1 MYKENYHL
9 IEFIEDNHIIKE
21 RIKILKIKMEI
32 KKRYFIKLSLFNK
45 PLDGWCL
52 ETYVR
57 IKYLLG
63 EPL

>member
-1 MYKENYHL
+1 MKLALRKH
-9 IEFIEDNHIIKE
+9 
-21 RIKILKIKMEI
+21 
-32 KKRYFIKLSLFNK
+32 YFIKLSLFNK

>member
-1 MYKENYHL
+1 MYKNNKL
-9 IEFIEDNHIIKE
+9 IEFIQDNNIIRE
-21 RIKILKIKMEI
+21 RIKILKIKMELR
-32 KKRYFIKLSLFNK
+32 KHYFIKLSLFNK